1 MNRHGR
7 SARWS
12 AEIERLREIFAE
24 AACDVTPSPVPL
36 AAVERAARRRRR
48 RRAAA
53 VAGSA
58 CALLVV
64 PAAAVALRAGVGA
77 GADATR
83 VTGPS
88 AGPRG
93 TVRVVTPGE
102 RVRIA
107 SGIRIWLTEDGA
119 HWTAPWSSAPRFRGV
134 EGDGIDIRTP
144 GITLQ
149 EEGDGDH
156 GHFVSGIYH
165 GKGDAAR
172 VRIETT
178 AGDVDGT
185 ALTLAGSP
193 HWGVWYALAKPP
205 KPPKPPKTPKTP
217 KTPKPLGSP
226 EARQEMPW
234 MSDMPTKRRF
244 PGGPTKRV
252 TVYDS
257 AGKVIATMEFAT

>member
-1 MNRHGR
+1 MKRHSR

-12 AEIERLREIFAE
+12 AEVERLREIFAE

-48 RRAAA
+48 AAA

-58 CALLVV
+58 CALLMV
-64 PAAAVALRAGVGA
+64 PAAAVALRAGVGT

-93 TVRVVTPGE
+93 SVRVVTPGE

-107 SGIRIWLTEDGA
+107 SGIRIWLTEDGG
-119 HWTAPWSSAPRFRGV
+119 HWTVPWSSAPRFRGV
-134 EGDGIDIRTP
+134 KDDGIGIRTP
-144 GITLQ
+144 GVTLQ

-193 HWGVWYALAKPP
+193 HWGVWYALVKHSKPR
-205 KPPKPPKTPKTP
+205 
-217 KTPKPLGSP
+217 KTPKPLESP
-226 EARQEMPW
+226 EAQQEMSWTPG
-234 MSDMPTKRRF
+234 MPTKRRF

>member
-1 MNRHGR
+1 MKRHRR
-7 SARWS
+7 SAAMA
-12 AEIERLREIFAE
+12 AEAGRLREIFAE

-48 RRAAA
+48 RRAAT
-53 VAGSA
+53 VAGA
-58 CALLVV
+58 AFALLVV
-64 PAAAVALRAGVGA
+64 PAAAVALRAGFGA

-88 AGPRG
+88 ATPRG

-107 SGIRIWLTEDGA
+107 SGIKVWLTEDGG
-119 HWTAPWSSAPRFRGV
+119 HWNSPWSSAPLFRGV
-134 EGDGIDIRTP
+134 KDDGIDIGTP
-144 GITLQ
+144 GVTLQ
-149 EEGDGDH
+149 EEGVGDN
-156 GHFVSGIYH
+156 GYFVSGIYH

-193 HWGVWYALAKPP
+193 HWGVWYALVR
-205 KPPKPPKTPKTP
+205 PPKTQETP
-217 KTPKPLGSP
+217 KTREVLG
-226 EARQEMPW
+226 MPGLP
-234 MSDMPTKRRF
+234 MKRRF
-244 PGGPTKRV
+244 HGGPTKRV

-257 AGKVIATMEFAT
+257 AGGVIATMEFAT

>member
-1 MNRHGR
+1 M
-7 SARWS
+7 S
-12 AEIERLREIFAE
+12 AEAQRLREIFAE
-24 AACDVTPSPVPL
+24 ATCDVTPTPVPL

-53 VAGSA
+53 VVGFA
-58 CALLVV
+58 CASLMV
-64 PAAAVALRAGVGA
+64 PAAAVALRAG
-77 GADATR
+77 ADTTR

-107 SGIRIWLTEDGA
+107 SGIKIWLTEDGG
-119 HWTAPWSSAPRFRGV
+119 HWNSPWSTAPRFRGV
-134 EGDGIDIRTP
+134 KDDGIDIGTP
-144 GITLQ
+144 GVTLQ
-149 EEGDGDH
+149 EEGACANGY
-156 GHFVSGIYH
+156 FVSGMYH

-193 HWGVWYALAKPP
+193 HWGVWYAVVKS
-205 KPPKPPKTPKTP
+205 PKTQKTQETQETP
-217 KTPKPLGSP
+217 K
-226 EARQEMPW
+226 AQEVPGTSM
-234 MSDMPTKRRF
+234 KRRVHD
-244 PGGPTKRV
+244 GPTRRV

-257 AGKVIATMEFAT
+257 AGRVIATMEFAT